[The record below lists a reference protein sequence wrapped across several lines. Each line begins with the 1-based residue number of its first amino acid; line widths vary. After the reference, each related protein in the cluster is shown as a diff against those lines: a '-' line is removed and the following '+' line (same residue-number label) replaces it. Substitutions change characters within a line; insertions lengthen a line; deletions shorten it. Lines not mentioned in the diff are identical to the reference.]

1 MLTEEQQLVGKLDEV
16 TGEGPPVTRQNVE
29 SPITEKLN
37 PKEEPPSAAESL
49 KQHGVSKRKRVA
61 QLIGGRCMVT
71 CHLDGVKLQML
82 GQWGTG

>member
-49 KQHGVSKRKRVA
+49 KQHGVSKRKP
-61 QLIGGRCMVT
+61 
-71 CHLDGVKLQML
+71 LDTPYLRDNTVYPKESA
-82 GQWGTG
+82 WHS